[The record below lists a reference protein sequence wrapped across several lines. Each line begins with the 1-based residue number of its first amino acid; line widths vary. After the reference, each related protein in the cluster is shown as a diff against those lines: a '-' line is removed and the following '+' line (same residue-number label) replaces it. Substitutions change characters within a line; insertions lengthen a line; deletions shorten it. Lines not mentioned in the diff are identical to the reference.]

1 MKFRMGNLLRFF
13 SMQSVPMI
21 FRFNI
26 VLLLCLAA
34 PPGWAKQA
42 QFADGVLT
50 IDALN
55 YNNVTYQV
63 QLVPVAGSN
72 PLAFILTAA
81 QAVSTTTDPA
91 ATLVGTTLT
100 IPNILVNGTERLSA
114 RLQLLG
120 QDPVRFQLF
129 TYSSLRSVTLDT
141 ANQTLTPGKAFNVKY
156 SGGVLSASKI
166 KLSIGASVIAT
177 NVVDNVIVATVP
189 ANMQGNQ
196 TLAIEL
202 DGDAFRLPLTIAP
215 GTPVA
220 NPKSY
225 VSSVISE
232 VTLDL
237 QRLGLPADLL
247 DHNSLSAQLATL
259 TESEAQQAALL
270 IRENIAALSDLTS
283 QSQGRALAL
292 TIFSPTANLSEC
304 ERLMV
309 NYLRA
314 SSVMSGS
321 IGVVVVGGIASTA
334 LPLSGPFALAAAVAT
349 ASAIVSGE
357 LAAQYQ
363 DSLLSLSC
371 LHVESATLGTVQE
384 VRSEV
389 TVAQT
394 LNVYESRA
402 LSIRV
407 SELQRLANLEVRGDF
422 LSASASVKAALERL
436 KGLLTSLGFSASSR
450 LQVTVKNL
458 MTRLKTDDSQQIS
471 NNSHKFAIRAISDSR
486 VSGSVLSSPSG
497 ALTLLLDRKDTDMAE
512 GQSISFTLELYNATD
527 DVSLRVPVKL
537 NGASLLEDLKLAVVG
552 RWKVT
557 RTDNGTV
564 YDLELRQGGTGVYLL
579 PGPTCPNGVT
589 TPTGCEY
596 KTTWSITKSGTKYLL
611 FDHGFWHPGY
621 NDPAIGDRTSL
632 TLPLTGFVT
641 HEIGNVANVAIRYV
655 KQ

>member
-1 MKFRMGNLLRFF
+1 M
-13 SMQSVPMI
+13 MI
-21 FRFNI
+21 RSSI

-34 PPGWAKQA
+34 APGWAKQA
-42 QFADGVLT
+42 QFAEGVLT
-50 IDALN
+50 IDTVN
-55 YNNVTYQV
+55 YNNATYQT

-72 PLAFILTAA
+72 PIAFILTAA

-91 ATLVGTTLT
+91 ATVVGTTLT
-100 IPNILVNGTERLSA
+100 IPNVLVNDTERLSVKMM
-114 RLQLLG
+114 LVG
-120 QDPVRFQLF
+120 QNPVRFQVLS
-129 TYSSLRSVTLDT
+129 YSSLRNVTLDT
-141 ANQTLTPGKAFNVKY
+141 ANQTLTPGKAFYVKY
-156 SGGVLSASKI
+156 SGGALSASKI
-166 KLSIGASVIAT
+166 KLSMGSSAVAT
-177 NVVDNVIVATVP
+177 HVVDNVIAVTVP
-189 ANMQGNQ
+189 VGMQGNQ
-196 TLAIEL
+196 TLSIEL
-202 DGDAFRLPLTIAP
+202 DGDTFRLPLTIEP
-215 GTPVA
+215 GVA
-220 NPKSY
+220 VVNPKSY
-225 VSSVISE
+225 VGSFIN
-232 VTLDL
+232 TLALDL

-247 DHNSLSAQLATL
+247 DQNALSAQLASM
-259 TESEAQQAALL
+259 TESDAQQAALL
-270 IRENIAALSDLTS
+270 IRENIAALSALTS
-283 QSQGRALAL
+283 QLQGQALAL
-292 TIFSPTANLSEC
+292 SIFTPTANLSEC

-314 SSVMSGS
+314 TSVMSAS
-321 IGVVVVGGIASTA
+321 IGVVVVGGVAATA

-363 DSLLSLSC
+363 DRLLSLSC
-371 LHVESATLGTVQE
+371 LHVENATIGTVQE
-384 VRSEV
+384 LRSEV

-402 LSIRV
+402 QSIRIT
-407 SELQRLANLEVRGDF
+407 ELQRLANQEVRGDF
-422 LSASASVKAALERL
+422 LSASTTVKASLERL
-436 KGLLTSLGFSASSR
+436 KSLLTSLGFSASSR

-471 NNSHKFAIRAISDSR
+471 TNSHKFSIRAISDSR
-486 VSGSVLSSPSG
+486 VSGSVLTSASG
-497 ALTLLLDRKDTDMAE
+497 ALTLLLDRKDTDMPE
-512 GQSISFTLELYNATD
+512 GQSISFTIELYNSVD
-527 DVSLRVPVKL
+527 DVSIKVPVKL
-537 NGASLLEDLKLAVVG
+537 NGASMLEDLKLAVVG

-596 KTTWSITKSGTKYLL
+596 KTTWTITKSGTKYLL

-621 NDPAIGDRTSL
+621 NDPALGDRTSL